1 MNDTIEQ
8 RLRSGLR
15 ELCLPEDA
23 APAMARY
30 AAFLLERNRVMN
42 LTAITDPLEA
52 ADLHFLDSA
61 AVLREMNLIRE
72 ADSSGETAFDG
83 VSAFDGKSVVDVGSG
98 AGFPGLPLRLL
109 EPSLKLTLLDAQ
121 RKRVDFLREASAL
134 LGLPDVACVHA
145 RAEEYGRAD
154 GLGGGPVPGTG
165 RGTDSG
171 AVPVVGRGAETETVP
186 GGGYS
191 TEVEAVPGAGR
202 ERYDFAVSRAVAAL
216 PVLAELCL
224 PLVRSGGAFLAMK
237 SVNCGA
243 ELSGAAQAVETLGG
257 QVERCADY
265 TIPGTDVRHRLI
277 VVRKVRPTP
286 AAYPRPFAKIK
297 KRPL

>member
-8 RLRSGLR
+8 RLRRGLR

-30 AAFLLERNRVMN
+30 AALLLERNRVMN

-61 AVLREMNLIRE
+61 AVLREMNHVQE
-72 ADSSGETAFDG
+72 ADFSGETAFAG
-83 VSAFDGKSVVDVGSG
+83 VSAFAGKSVVDVGSG

-145 RAEEYGRAD
+145 RAEEFGRTD
-154 GLGGGPVPGTG
+154 GPGGGPVPGTG

-171 AVPVVGRGAETETVP
+171 AVPVVGQGAEI
-186 GGGYS
+186 
-191 TEVEAVPGAGR
+191 EAVPGAGR

-237 SVNCGA
+237 SVNCDE
-243 ELSGAAQAVETLGG
+243 ELSGAARAVETLGG